1 MTDLSEIAA
10 KISIR
15 RHNEDTLRGDLAYNR
30 IDEGGIM
37 DGSRD
42 CCRYEPSLDELLAD
56 DIMEPV
62 LRSAGVDAQDVRE
75 MMVKA
80 ARRIDHRAL
89 RDD

>member
-1 MTDLSEIAA
+1 
-10 KISIR
+10 
-15 RHNEDTLRGDLAYNR
+15 
-30 IDEGGIM
+30 M